1 MASYYQILG
10 LAPDADQ
17 TEVEHA
23 FVRLRQSLASQ
34 DFENDEKGKAQA
46 RKCLDAFEKAY
57 ETLKDSKKR
66 NEYDSNLKGE
76 NAAGHDANKKPR
88 LGQLC
93 VASGI
98 ITVEQLAEAV
108 EEQINSGLPLG
119 EVLENLHFLS
129 RAQLEG
135 LLLGQDLIDLDDV
148 DEDALAARVIA
159 LGLINEDMVLI
170 AQMETRAQGVSLKNA
185 LVRRGWIS
193 GRLLEVL

>member
-10 LAPDADQ
+10 IAPDADL

-34 DFENDEKGKAQA
+34 DFEDDEKGKAQA

-57 ETLKDSKKR
+57 ETLKDPDKR
-66 NEYDSNLKGE
+66 KNYDQRLSAESEG
-76 NAAGHDANKKPR
+76 GHEGSKKPR

-98 ITVEQLAEAV
+98 ITVEQLTEAV
-108 EEQINSGLPLG
+108 EEQLDSGLPLG

-129 RAQLEG
+129 RAELEG
-135 LLLGQDLIDLDDV
+135 LLLGQDRSRYSS
-148 DEDALAARVIA
+148 AGQSIA
-159 LGLINEDMVLI
+159 LRKEP
-170 AQMETRAQGVSLKNA
+170 SLYFA
-185 LVRRGWIS
+185 ASLLWLFLS
-193 GRLLEVL
+193 GRTWSGM

>member
-17 TEVEHA
+17 TEVERA

-57 ETLKDSKKR
+57 ETLKDSEKR
-66 NEYDSNLKGE
+66 NVYDRNLLAE
-76 NAAGHDANKKPR
+76 NTAGHEANKKPR

>member
-10 LAPDADQ
+10 IAPDADL

-34 DFENDEKGKAQA
+34 DFEDDEKGKAQA

-57 ETLKDSKKR
+57 ETLKDPDKR
-66 NEYDSNLKGE
+66 KNYDQRLSAEDEG
-76 NAAGHDANKKPR
+76 GHEGSKKPR

-98 ITVEQLAEAV
+98 ITVEQLTEAV
-108 EEQINSGLPLG
+108 EEQLNSGLPLG

-129 RAQLEG
+129 RAELEG
-135 LLLGQDLIDLDDV
+135 LLLGQDLIDLDDA
-148 DEDALAARVIA
+148 DEDPLAARVIA
-159 LGLINEDMVLI
+159 LGLLNEDMVLI
-170 AQMETRAQGVSLKNA
+170 AQMETRAQGVSLENA

-193 GRLLEVL
+193 RRLLEVL